1 MYIILAKTILNKSL
15 EKCGS
20 SLCKHWPH
28 VIRAEIT
35 STITTPHMRSV
46 SYSDL
51 LRLSSIIHNT
61 ATKIEKSSS
70 EALVNVNLLLI
81 GNSSVGKSSSL
92 R

>member
-1 MYIILAKTILNKSL
+1 M
-15 EKCGS
+15 CGS
-20 SLCKHWPH
+20 SLCKHWPYI
-28 VIRAEIT
+28 IRA
-35 STITTPHMRSV
+35 SLQSPHIQSMSC
-46 SYSDL
+46 SDL